1 VSLELLCPFVQLTPR
16 ESDVARLLLRG
27 YSNKEIGGVLGIPDA
42 IVKNILQRI
51 FKKCGINLGEK
62 RIKLVVLLHQNGI
75 SCDAA

>member
-1 VSLELLCPFVQLTPR
+1 M
-16 ESDVARLLLRG
+16 ESWE
-27 YSNKEIGGVLGIPDA
+27 SPDA
-42 IVKNILQRI
+42 IIKNILQRI